1 MIKQILLNPEKE
13 IEGGVRLKIAELKP
27 VKGHDQ
33 ISHKA
38 RLVEIGGKEEEGIQC
53 MIMKEAMEKSMI
65 RQQVQGKPSVITKGD
80 YISFK
85 HYKIKMNFGT
95 QTIVLKRPF
104 QLEVNSRQKTEIKI
118 HSTYNNID
126 PNVFDST

>member
-1 MIKQILLNPEKE
+1 M
-13 IEGGVRLKIAELKP
+13 KP

-65 RQQVQGKPSVITKGD
+65 RQQIQGKPSVITKGD

-104 QLEVNSRQKTEIKI
+104 QLEVNSR
-118 HSTYNNID
+118 
-126 PNVFDST
+126 